1 MCTVVRRV
9 NSGMRVSHSVTG
21 LSPGLSAA
29 CSPSRP
35 SAACA
40 CAAARAQP
48 PEACAHSICERG
60 STSCAEREGVRTAAA
75 ARPSRPRARSDRCGT
90 DRAVGITA
98 SLEDPHSKRSG
109 RFRAPVRRSGRARCS
124 GSCRGSGS
132 GRAAAPPPPRA
143 APPAPLRKHPA
154 RQALNRKRGERGMRG
169 DGPSGSL
176 EDRAR
181 TRSPRSARLSSSFAR

>member
-60 STSCAEREGVRTAAA
+60 STACAEREGVRTAAA

-90 DRAVGITA
+90 DRAAGITA
-98 SLEDPHSKRSG
+98 RSEDCIQAAEDG

-124 GSCRGSGS
+124 GSCRGSDS

-154 RQALNRKRGERGMRG
+154 RQALNRKRGRGMRG